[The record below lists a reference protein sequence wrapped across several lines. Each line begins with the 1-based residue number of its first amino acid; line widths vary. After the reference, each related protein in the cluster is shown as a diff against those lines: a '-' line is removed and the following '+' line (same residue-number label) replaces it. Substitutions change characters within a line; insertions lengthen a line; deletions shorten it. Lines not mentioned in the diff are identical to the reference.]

1 MPSIVRLAA
10 VAALVFAGGVGALRT
25 PRPQTVIVRDAHS
38 KREVTLIGCM
48 HYNPASINLAE
59 QCVVETEGLG
69 AVVVES
75 CESRWRR
82 TQEISPLGSPGRR
95 LLPSEMMAAA
105 AVAEERGVPL
115 SLGDADVGELG
126 PRLKELLVESLRDL
140 LSPAGWKRIY
150 DDLARGAALAF
161 DTSDLDGDNLKLE
174 DFLRPDILLGFL
186 ASAGRY
192 PLAAFVKAPV
202 QFGTFAAVVVAGGFA
217 LDQAALDADVAIAA
231 GDTSPAIAALSAAL
245 IAIDVVFPIVAGRLL
260 LVAFLEERN
269 VRLARS
275 ITEAGERSRGNVV
288 AVLGALHVNGVARL
302 LKDPATYPAGKA
314 GTWWSDDLMGS
325 APGSK

>member
-48 HYNPASINLAE
+48 CGTARRRLRVPLRREPSAPPSKSDGPCGAERSRARKQRRRRRHYNPASINLAE

-82 TQEISPLGSPGRR
+82 TREISPLGSPGRR

-217 LDQAALDADVAIAA
+217 LDQAALDADVSVGVELNRATAA
-231 GDTSPAIAALSAAL
+231 GRGSSA
-245 IAIDVVFPIVAGRLL
+245 D
-260 LVAFLEERN
+260 E
-269 VRLARS
+269 
-275 ITEAGERSRGNVV
+275 TEFQ
-288 AVLGALHVNGVARL
+288 
-302 LKDPATYPAGKA
+302 T
-314 GTWWSDDLMGS
+314 
-325 APGSK
+325 